1 MKIEVRVAHADDVD
15 QALSICRQI
24 EESARIRKTGIAKRD
39 PEYIKKKMI
48 DGNAVIA
55 FCNGKIAGFSYIET
69 FQGQEF
75 VANSGMI
82 VFPEFRQHGIAKL
95 IKSEIFK
102 LSREKFPKAKI
113 FSITTSAPV
122 LKMNMTLGFKPVN
135 FKHLT
140 QSEDFWKG
148 CKSCANY
155 DILTRNQ
162 RKMCLCTGLLY
173 DPNEKKPKNKLL
185 FGDKILLAYSGGLD
199 TSYCLKYLIKQGYE
213 VHTAIVNTGG
223 FNQKELCDIEQKAY
237 ALGAKSHCSI
247 EAKKDYYERCVK
259 YLIFGNAL
267 RNNTYPLSVSAE
279 RIFQAIKIAEHANH
293 IDARAIGHGS
303 TGAGN
308 DQVRFDLAFQILCPD
323 KLIVSPI
330 RDMKVS
336 RKEEMDY
343 LKDQGVDISWEKAQY
358 SINKGLWGTSVG
370 GAETLSSDRALP
382 EASYPSALKE
392 NQPRKIQLEFKKG
405 EFIAL
410 DGKRA
415 DPVENIL
422 ALEKIASRFAIC
434 RDIHVG
440 DTLIGI
446 KGRVGFEAASPMII
460 LKAHHLLEKHVLSKW
475 QLYWKEQLGNWYG
488 MLLHEA
494 QYLDPVMRDIEA
506 FLARSQERVSGKV
519 SVRLHPF
526 RFELTGIESPFD
538 MMQSQAAQY
547 GETNQAWSAEEA
559 KGFIKIFGNQ
569 MKIYH
574 SLTSAD
580 HD

>member
-1 MKIEVRVAHADDVD
+1 MKIEIRIAHADDVG

-39 PEYIKKKMI
+39 PEYIKKKMV

-55 FCNGKIAGFSYIET
+55 LCNGQIAGFSYIET

-95 IKSEIFK
+95 IKSEIFR

-122 LKMNMTLGFKPVN
+122 LNMNMALGFKTVN

-148 CKSCANY
+148 CKSCSNY

-162 RKMCLCTGLLY
+162 RKMCLCSGLLY

-199 TSYCLKYLIKQGYE
+199 TSYCLKYLINQGYE

-223 FNQKELCDIEQKAY
+223 FNQQELRDIEQKAY
-237 ALGAKSHCSI
+237 AVGAKSHRSI
-247 EAKKDYYERCVK
+247 EAKKDYYKRCIK
-259 YLIFGNAL
+259 YLIFGNVL

-279 RIFQAIKIAEHANH
+279 RIFQAIKIAEHAND

-308 DQVRFDLAFQILCPD
+308 DQVRFDLAFQIVCPD
-323 KLIVSPI
+323 KLIISPI
-330 RDMKVS
+330 RDMKLS

-343 LKDQGVDISWEKAQY
+343 LKDQGVDISWERARY

-382 EASYPSALKE
+382 EASYPRVLMEKE
-392 NQPRKIQLEFKKG
+392 PRKIQLEFNKG
-405 EFIAL
+405 EFVAL

-415 DPVENIL
+415 DPVENIV
-422 ALEKIASRFAIC
+422 ALEEIASRFAIG

-446 KGRVGFEAASPMII
+446 KGRVGFEAASAMII

-506 FLARSQERVSGKV
+506 FLTKSQERVSGQV
-519 SVRLHPF
+519 GVHLHPF
-526 RFELTGIESPFD
+526 RFELTGIESAFD
-538 MMQSQAAQY
+538 MMCSQAAQY
-547 GETNQAWSAEEA
+547 GETNRAWSAEEA

-574 SLTSAD
+574 SLTPPNSD
-580 HD
+580 